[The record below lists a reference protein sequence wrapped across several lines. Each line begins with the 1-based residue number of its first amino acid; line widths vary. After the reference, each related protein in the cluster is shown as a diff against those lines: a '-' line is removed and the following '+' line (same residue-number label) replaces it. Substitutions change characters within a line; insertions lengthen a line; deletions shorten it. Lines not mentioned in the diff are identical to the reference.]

1 MRTQILFWLK
11 LLSLFLYAQEE
22 REPLRAPVSP
32 RPATARPVSLS
43 IYGEV
48 RSERG
53 EPLPGAYVRVSGTVQ
68 GAVAG
73 IDGSF
78 RITLLS
84 PSDPVQVEA
93 SFVGYDPVTLTVPL
107 AQAGDRIILTLKE
120 TGVQVQEVVISASRV
135 SETILE
141 SPVTVL
147 KMTARDIQELPG
159 INFFQN
165 ISFLKGTEVVSSS
178 LTFQV
183 INTRGFNST
192 TNTRF
197 VQRLDGVEM
206 QAPALNFPIAIIS
219 NTGDLDVESI
229 ELVPGPASA
238 LYGPNAFSGI
248 LNVYSK
254 DPFRFPGL
262 SASVRLGVNHIDGRD
277 TTPQPLYDVAIRYAH
292 TWNNRLGV
300 KFFANWMDAHDWV
313 AQDETDMGFY
323 AGARGRY
330 AIPGPLNPGYDGVN
344 RYGDEARIGPSTVR
358 TIATT
363 LGPPLGGGMPDDT
376 TDLDFYLA
384 RTGYWE
390 KEIIRYNARVAKAAA
405 SLYYRLTDRLQL
417 SYMGYISTGATV
429 YQTSNRYSLR
439 DFIFGVNKVELSGP
453 DFKVWAYVLSEN
465 SGNSFDSRFAALNLL
480 NATKSHN
487 NWMVQYVLTY
497 TGQMYRMAQAL
508 GVNPEAAGIP
518 QGGDHA
524 AARAFADTDRA
535 RQLMQ
540 PMQALGYP
548 AQFVQLMDGS
558 ARPIPGT
565 EAFRRGLD
573 AIIQVPDFSRGGA
586 GFYDRSALYHIE
598 GQYDLTSRLRFA
610 QLLVGG
616 NYRLFRMN
624 SRGTIFA
631 DTAGPI
637 LVGEYGIFAQ
647 AQKPFFQDRLRLLGS
662 FRYDKNQN
670 FAGQITPRLGAL
682 FAIDHQKNHT
692 LRVAYQTGFR
702 MPTLQAQYI
711 HLDVGRFWYI
721 GATQWFNDYYGIA
734 GNNYS
739 AESVRAFQ
747 DSLARR
753 TRSSS
758 NPADYADLL
767 RQMPVGIIRPEKV
780 AAIELGSRHL
790 LAERLYID
798 IDYAYSRFRDFL
810 STVDFVG
817 PRRYLQPDGT
827 WSIGQ
832 LTPDSA
838 AAGAFTTYRRFFNA
852 TSVVYTHHLA
862 VQLQYTLSRHFF
874 LNTNFTFAEI
884 ILNEEAKLDR
894 LIANFNTP
902 RYRVGAFLTGRD
914 LLRNRRGGFSIS
926 YRWVNAYLFE
936 ESFYE
941 RIIPTY
947 QLVDLQVSYK
957 FPRLRSMLRL
967 GGQNVLNF
975 RHVQVPGGPTIGG
988 LYYVQWVFDPFI
1000 Q

>member
-1 MRTQILFWLK
+1 MRLPTLCCA
-11 LLSLFLYAQEE
+11 SLFLYALYAQEE
-22 REPLRAPVSP
+22 REPLRAPLPPRSTAP
-32 RPATARPVSLS
+32 RPTS
-43 IYGEV
+43 ITIQGEV
-48 RSERG
+48 RSEKG
-53 EPLPGAYVRVSGTVQ
+53 EALPGAYVRVVGTVQ

-73 IDGSF
+73 GDGRF
-78 RITLLS
+78 KVTLLA
-84 PSDPVQVEA
+84 PSDPIQLEA
-93 SFVGYDPVTLTVPL
+93 SFIGYDPTTLSIPL
-107 AQAGDRIILTLKE
+107 SQADKKIILTLKE

-147 KMTARDIQELPG
+147 KMTSRDIQDLPG
-159 INFFQN
+159 ISFFQN
-165 ISFLKGTEVVSSS
+165 IPFLKGTEIVSSS

-206 QAPALNFPIAIIS
+206 QAPALNFPIAMIS

-229 ELVPGPASA
+229 ELLPGPASA

-262 SASVRLGVNHIDGRD
+262 SATVRLGVNHIDRRD

-292 TWNNRLGV
+292 TWNNRLGI
-300 KFFANWMDAHDWV
+300 KIFANWMEAHDWI

-330 AIPGPLNPGYDGVN
+330 AIPGPQNPGYDAVN
-344 RYGDEARIGPSTVR
+344 RYGDEARVGPSTVR
-358 TIATT
+358 AIAMT
-363 LGPPLGGGMPDDT
+363 LGPALGGGLPDDT

-390 KEIIRYNARVAKAAA
+390 KEIIRYNARVAKASA

-429 YQTSNRYSLR
+429 YQTANRYSLR
-439 DFIFGVNKVELSGP
+439 DFLFGVNKIELSSP

-480 NATKSHN
+480 NATKPHT
-487 NWMVQYVLTY
+487 NWMVQYVLSY
-497 TGQMYRMAQAL
+497 TGQMYRIAQTL
-508 GVNPEAAGIP
+508 GANPESIGIP

-524 AARAFADTDRA
+524 AARAFADSDRA

-540 PMQALGYP
+540 PMRALGYP
-548 AQFVQLMDGS
+548 DQLVQLMEGS
-558 ARPIPGT
+558 ARPVPGT
-565 EAFRRGLD
+565 APFRQALD
-573 AIIQVPDFSRGGA
+573 AIIRIPNFSEGGA
-586 GFYDRSALYHIE
+586 GFYDRSGLYHIE
-598 GQYDLTSRLRFA
+598 GQYDLTSRLRFV

-637 LVGEYGIFAQ
+637 FVGEYGVFAQ
-647 AQKPFFQDRLRLLGS
+647 AQKPLFQERLRLLGS
-662 FRYDKNQN
+662 LRYDKNQN
-670 FAGQITPRLGAL
+670 FAGQLTPRIGLL
-682 FAIDHQKNHT
+682 YAIDPRKNHSV
-692 LRVAYQTGFR
+692 RIAYQTGFR

-721 GATQWFNDYYGIA
+721 GATQWFNDYYGIV

-753 TRSSS
+753 TRGSA

-790 LAERLYID
+790 LAERIYID

-817 PRRYLQPDGT
+817 PRRYLQSDGT
-827 WSIGQ
+827 WYIGQ
-832 LTPDSA
+832 LTPDSIA
-838 AAGAFTTYRRFFNA
+838 VGAFTTYRRFFNA

-862 VQLQYTLSRHFF
+862 IQLQYTISRQFF
-874 LNTNFTFAEI
+874 LNTNFAFAEI
-884 ILNEEAKLDR
+884 VLNEEAKLDR

-947 QLVDLQVSYK
+947 QLVDLQLSYK
-957 FPRLRSMLRL
+957 FPKLRSLLRI
-967 GGQNVLNF
+967 GGQNILNF

-988 LYYVQWVFDPFI
+988 LYYVQWVLDPFI